1 MPRLLLLVLLLIP
14 LTTVAQT
21 VYRTTDA
28 QGNVVFTD
36 RPPANATPED
46 RVDIRPTN
54 TVRPPEVPAPP
65 PVPEET
71 AEVEAAVEP
80 YRVAITNPANE
91 TSFPMG
97 PGNFSVNANVNP
109 ALRDGYSLQLFFD
122 GAPRGEP
129 QQGATW
135 DLTNVFRGRH
145 DLTVGV
151 IGPNGET
158 ITLSDPVTVFV
169 FRPSTNFAN
178 RQPPAKP
185 RPPRPTPK

>member
-1 MPRLLLLVLLLIP
+1 MTRLLLLALLAFP
-14 LTTVAQT
+14 LASLAQT

-28 QGNVVFTD
+28 HGNVVFTD
-36 RPPANATPED
+36 TPPANATQANRIE
-46 RVDIRPTN
+46 IRPTN
-54 TVRPPEVPAPP
+54 TARPPEVPAPP
-65 PVPEET
+65 VPEET
-71 AEVEAAVEP
+71 PEVEAAVEA

-97 PGNFSVNANVNP
+97 PGNFSVSATVNP
-109 ALRDGYSLQLFFD
+109 ALRKGDSLQLFMD
-122 GAPRGEP
+122 GTPRGEP
-129 QQGATW
+129 QPGASW

-151 IGPNGET
+151 IGPAGET
-158 ITLSDPVTVFV
+158 IILSDPVTVFV
-169 FRPSTNFAN
+169 FRPSTNFTN

>member
-1 MPRLLLLVLLLIP
+1 MSRLLLLVLLVFP
-14 LTTVAQT
+14 LASPAQT

-46 RVDIRPTN
+46 RVEIRPTN
-54 TVRPPEVPAPP
+54 TVRPPELPATPAPAEVPA
-65 PVPEET
+65 
-71 AEVEAAVEP
+71 VEAEIVS
-80 YRVAITNPANE
+80 YSVAITNPANE

-97 PGNFSVNANVNP
+97 PGNFSVSANVNP
-109 ALRDGYSLQLFFD
+109 ALQEGASLQLFID
-122 GAPRGEP
+122 GTPRGEP
-129 QQGATW
+129 QQNTNW

-151 IGPNGET
+151 IDRSGDT
-158 ITLSDPVTVFV
+158 VAVSAPVTVFV
-169 FRPSTNFAN
+169 FRPSTNFKN

-185 RPPRPTPK
+185 KPPKPTPK

>member
-1 MPRLLLLVLLLIP
+1 MSRLLLLALLVFP
-14 LTTVAQT
+14 LASLAQA

-46 RVDIRPTN
+46 RIEIRPTN
-54 TVRPPEVPAPP
+54 TVRPVEVPAPP
-65 PVPEET
+65 APAEAPAEEAT
-71 AEVEAAVEP
+71 VVS
-80 YRVAITNPANE
+80 YSVAIASPANE

-97 PGNFSVNANVNP
+97 PGNFSVSANVNP
-109 ALRDGYSLQLFFD
+109 ALRAGDTLQLFLD
-122 GAPRGEP
+122 GTPRGEP
-129 QQGATW
+129 QAGANW

-151 IGPNGET
+151 IGASGET
-158 ITLSDPVTVFV
+158 LAVSDPVTVFV
-169 FRPSTNFAN
+169 HRPSTNFQN

>member
-1 MPRLLLLVLLLIP
+1 MSRLLLLVLLLFP
-14 LTTVAQT
+14 LASLGQT

-65 PVPEET
+65 VPEET
-71 AEVEAAVEP
+71 PEVEAAVEP
-80 YRVAITNPANE
+80 YRVAITNPTNE

-97 PGNFSVNANVNP
+97 PGNFSVSATVTP
-109 ALRDGYSLQLFFD
+109 PLRDGDSLQLFMD
-122 GAPRGEP
+122 GTPRGEP
-129 QQGATW
+129 QLGASW

-151 IGPNGET
+151 IGPAGET
-158 ITLSDPVTVFV
+158 IILSDPVTVFV
-169 FRPSTNFAN
+169 FRPSTNFTN

-185 RPPRPTPK
+185 RPPKPTPK